1 MRKILVFTFICL
13 LLSFMLQAKA
23 VLKFE
28 SQEINFGKIDEGK
41 SVNLAFKF
49 KNTGDSVLYIKSIR
63 PSCGCT
69 VTRLEKKKYKPGEK
83 GTIPVKFISNG
94 FGGRRI
100 MKSIGVTSNDDKNP
114 YIRLKIIGLVTL
126 KNFARIEVSPSS
138 IDFKKI
144 PLGKQKSRKL
154 IIKNTGNLDLKILEV
169 SHIPEIIPMFSDT
182 VIKPNQSA
190 VVEIILKAKT
200 EVKAIHFLKIRSN
213 DHRQYYTLVKIE
225 CQVTR

>member
-1 MRKILVFTFICL
+1 MRKILIFTFLCL

-41 SVNLAFKF
+41 PVNLAFTF
-49 KNTGDSVLYIKSIR
+49 KNTGNSILYIKSIR

-69 VTRLEKKKYKPGEK
+69 VIQLKKKKYKPGEN

-94 FGGRRI
+94 FGGRKI

-114 YIRLKIIGLVTL
+114 YIRLKIIGQVTL

-138 IDFKKI
+138 IDFKII
-144 PLGKQKSRKL
+144 PLGKQKSKKL
-154 IIKNTGNLDLKILEV
+154 LIKNTGNLDLIILEV
-169 SHIPEIIPMFSDT
+169 SHIPEIIPMFSKT

-200 EVKAIHFLKIRSN
+200 EIKTTRFLKIRSN
-213 DHRQYYTLVKIE
+213 DHRQHYTLVKIKY
-225 CQVTR
+225 QVIR

>member
-1 MRKILVFTFICL
+1 MLFTLQRRSEVMGVRSMAMR
-13 LLSFMLQAKA
+13 
-23 VLKFE
+23 
-28 SQEINFGKIDEGK
+28 N
-41 SVNLAFKF
+41 VN
-49 KNTGDSVLYIKSIR
+49 R
-63 PSCGCT
+63 
-69 VTRLEKKKYKPGEK
+69 
-83 GTIPVKFISNG
+83 
-94 FGGRRI
+94 
-100 MKSIGVTSNDDKNP
+100 TS
-114 YIRLKIIGLVTL
+114 IIGLVTL
-126 KNFARIEVSPSS
+126 KNFARIEVNPSS